1 MKQQQFN
8 TQKPPKPQV
17 QAPKSVDQYLQDLDA
32 LLKRNTGQGMFV
44 GEDVSSNVPM
54 YIPGKVRNPGGI
66 GESAPSISQY
76 GNGMTA
82 PTPVERQ
89 KPMQEQ
95 PQEEG
100 PSQLEQFLQQFNE
113 SVYPS
118 QFGDTTPYQSNGIA
132 TTSDGGSLGSDGVVR
147 YADGTIRENGDPSA
161 FSIASMQD
169 GSIQYS
175 DGSVRRKA
183 PTGLASLRG
192 SRERILMDN
201 GSAQYG
207 RYEPTA
213 SANALP
219 GGLQGL
225 VSGIF
230 GQDRPITQE
239 YGNVNPIEPTP
250 GHINYG
256 TDIRTKDLTGS
267 QRDLKLP
274 VGARVVQVLRDDG
287 TRFGDRSGHKGYG
300 NSLLVQLPSGE
311 MIRMSHLS
319 SMIDVQP
326 GDEIPAGTVFGT
338 PGKTGNTTGEHL
350 DLEYYDQNGQ
360 ISNPGQFSG
369 LTNPESFRQAVA
381 GQPEPGT
388 RADISDLQL
397 PAANQPQ
404 ASQQPQIA
412 SQAPVQA
419 PSPKQKTI
427 GQVLGTTTEGP
438 KLTPQEQNVQT
449 ADSLAGLGTKA
460 GLPETGLNELVASQG
475 TNPIRQLAGNAV
487 DILST
492 PLKKVGLPDTG
503 FSELIAGGKTTNTDE
518 RLAPGAFAYDETG
531 SQVGSK
537 APSAP
542 DYANVFKTNLKDAGK
557 YVGDQVSSAL
567 AKAGQGVQSLA
578 GQGVASLENVFKP
591 DKAEATRAIGD
602 VPGTVDA
609 SGNPNFSSLMD
620 TANSKAGTPKNDVR
634 DSFFK
639 MGGADIYK
647 DFIKQGGVDN
657 SGGALSMDLF
667 SDNFYSDLGRVSSV
681 FGGSKDLDAATEKYV
696 NFEKQKY
703 QPMSKLGYNEGYD
716 RSEVDDFNREVEKY
730 NSELE
735 GYFGSIRSS
744 VKGVPS
750 SFTPN
755 APSSAKNIF
764 ASSAPSSRV
773 MATPSINR
781 SSVQAPKLASINRP
795 SQARPQNYSQAPKS
809 SAPIYGP
816 ASRVAPKPVAKQVPQ
831 QLFTP
836 AKANASSMRGPI
848 YSAAP
853 RSSAPKPQSKPVSN
867 VFSRAKSFVSNIFRR

>member
-8 TQKPPKPQV
+8 TQRPPKPQV
-17 QAPKSVDQYLQDLDA
+17 QAPKSIDQYLQDLDA

-82 PTPVERQ
+82 PSPVERQ
-89 KPMQEQ
+89 QPMQEP

-161 FSIASMQD
+161 FSVASMQD

-201 GSAQYG
+201 GTAQYG

-250 GHINYG
+250 GHVNYG

-274 VGARVVQVLRDDG
+274 VGARVVEVLRDDG
-287 TRFGDRSGHKGYG
+287 TRFGQRSGHKGYG

-369 LTNPESFRQAVA
+369 LTNPEAFRQAVA

-388 RADISDLQL
+388 RADITDLQI
-397 PAANQPQ
+397 PGINQPR

-419 PSPKQKTI
+419 PAPKQKTI
-427 GQVLGTTTEGP
+427 GQVLGTTTEQP
-438 KLTPQEQNVQT
+438 IINKPINALKEVISDPENKQQRLEEAFNSDKQTPLSYLGGN
-449 ADSLAGLGTKA
+449 LA
-460 GLPETGLNELVASQG
+460 ELVG
-475 TNPIRQLAGNAV
+475 DVAGIPEGSRSEQIARGPTRRTGVANADDGNYQTKMSKFANDKYAPNIFGDV
-487 DILST
+487 QRVAED
-492 PLKKVGLPDTG
+492 VGG
-503 FSELIAGGKTTNTDE
+503 QAVN
-518 RLAPGAFAYDETG
+518 
-531 SQVGSK
+531 
-537 APSAP
+537 
-542 DYANVFKTNLKDAGK
+542 
-557 YVGDQVSSAL
+557 AL

-591 DKAEATRAIGD
+591 DKVEATRAIGD

-716 RSEVDDFNREVEKY
+716 RSEVDAYNREVEKY
-730 NSELE
+730 NNELE

-831 QLFTP
+831 QLFTS
-836 AKANASSMRGPI
+836 AKANASSMKGPI

-867 VFSRAKSFVSNIFRR
+867 VFSKAKSFVSNIFRR

>member
-8 TQKPPKPQV
+8 TQRPPKPQV
-17 QAPKSVDQYLQDLDA
+17 QAPKSIDQYLQDLDA

-89 KPMQEQ
+89 QPMQEP

-161 FSIASMQD
+161 FSVASMQD

-201 GSAQYG
+201 GTAQYG

-250 GHINYG
+250 GHVNYG

-274 VGARVVQVLRDDG
+274 VGARVVEVLRDDG
-287 TRFGDRSGHKGYG
+287 TRFGQRSGHKGYG

-369 LTNPESFRQAVA
+369 LTNPEAFRQAVA

-388 RADISDLQL
+388 RADITDLQI
-397 PAANQPQ
+397 PGINQPQ

-419 PSPKQKTI
+419 PAPKQKTI
-427 GQVLGTTTEGP
+427 GQVLGTTTEQP
-438 KLTPQEQNVQT
+438 IINKPINALKEVISDPENKQQRLEEAFNSDKQTPLSYLGGN
-449 ADSLAGLGTKA
+449 LA
-460 GLPETGLNELVASQG
+460 ELVG
-475 TNPIRQLAGNAV
+475 DVAGIPEGSRSEQIARGPTRRTGVANADDGNYQTKMSKFANDKYAPNIFGDV
-487 DILST
+487 QRVAED
-492 PLKKVGLPDTG
+492 VGG
-503 FSELIAGGKTTNTDE
+503 QAVN
-518 RLAPGAFAYDETG
+518 
-531 SQVGSK
+531 
-537 APSAP
+537 
-542 DYANVFKTNLKDAGK
+542 
-557 YVGDQVSSAL
+557 AL

-591 DKAEATRAIGD
+591 DKVEATRAIGD

-716 RSEVDDFNREVEKY
+716 RSEVDAFNREVEKY
-730 NSELE
+730 NNELE

-836 AKANASSMRGPI
+836 AKANASSMKGPI